1 MTRRKAHA
9 VASEI
14 VGRYISSHCSFWLC
28 ESITINCMLIAAI
41 LYYVDNS
48 IIHGLLPR
56 PHGKKSAAML
66 CKNQH
71 SHHLKK
77 SLIGLLHLPIFCYKI
92 KYSKDLDRYQ
102 LSVIDSLLV
111 EYVWLQLNRVSC
123 YTVCWP
129 KLAGQQSTKKSS
141 TRNIYRSV
149 QEGTV
154 LLEELLFFTFPVI
167 LIIALHICNLFY

>member
-1 MTRRKAHA
+1 M
-9 VASEI
+9 V
-14 VGRYISSHCSFWLC
+14 
-28 ESITINCMLIAAI
+28 
-41 LYYVDNS
+41 LYPGPMVRNQQQCCA
-48 IIHGLLPR
+48 
-56 PHGKKSAAML
+56 KT
-66 CKNQH
+66 QH

-167 LIIALHICNLFY
+167 LIIALHICNHFNNFCHTFYKWASAGSQILRTTLSHAITLINW

>member
-1 MTRRKAHA
+1 M
-9 VASEI
+9 V
-14 VGRYISSHCSFWLC
+14 
-28 ESITINCMLIAAI
+28 
-41 LYYVDNS
+41 LYPGPMVRNQRQCC
-48 IIHGLLPR
+48 P
-56 PHGKKSAAML
+56 KT
-66 CKNQH
+66 QH

-149 QEGTV
+149 QEDTV

-167 LIIALHICNLFY
+167 LIIARYTYVTFFTNFCHTFYTWASAGSQILRTTLSHAITLINW